1 MPNFAQAVSFL
12 IASLAMT
19 SPATT
24 TTTVVAASSVVSSL
38 ERRVSNNKSNK
49 KQGSKNKNED
59 ENETCT
65 MEPFLGRSQYTNCA
79 GEVTEVNIA
88 CATADD
94 AATVSTTTT
103 TGLCSYAEQP
113 LQDDDTAAGATP
125 AGCGDHGSFD
135 PQKHL
140 TRDPVTGACRLT
152 FVALFNS
159 CDAVP
164 VVAGGRFGV
173 MVEAPLT
180 TGPGAH
186 DHHEPNEDKNP
197 NDNSELLLRF
207 SDDAGATY
215 YNFMDPRI
223 TVRWDRSS
231 PRRNL
236 FEFPWE
242 SEKKGVKTGIIYQG
256 TAGEDDI
263 CIRPTCEEKF
273 QGWSCDSARGDC
285 IGGDLFN
292 EKKQCVNNAGNSKKT
307 RDKNETFETCFALGK
322 PTGVFR
328 CWSKS
333 RYSMHDRQTPCVPN
347 DDMLNPNLNLR
358 RWYVA
363 QPLEND
369 GTCGEPCGWQGFK
382 QCNLMNHYYWITR
395 APYSRS
401 RTGNTNSNQ

>member
-1 MPNFAQAVSFL
+1 M
-12 IASLAMT
+12 
-19 SPATT
+19 
-24 TTTVVAASSVVSSL
+24 
-38 ERRVSNNKSNK
+38 SNNKSNK

-65 MEPFLGRSQYTNCA
+65 MEPFVGTYVYKNCA

-88 CATADD
+88 CATTND

-135 PQKHL
+135 PQTHL

-164 VVAGGRFGV
+164 MVAGGRFGV
-173 MVEAPLT
+173 MVEAPLR

-197 NDNSELLLRF
+197 KDNSGLLLRF

-215 YNFMDPRI
+215 YNFMEPRI

-236 FEFPWE
+236 LLWGLFDSKP
-242 SEKKGVKTGIIYQG
+242 EKGPKTGTIVKG
-256 TAGEDDI
+256 TTGEDGS
-263 CIRPTCEEKF
+263 CIRPTCDEKF
-273 QGWSCDSARGDC
+273 HGWSCDSTRGDC
-285 IGGDLFN
+285 IGNGVLFN
-292 EKKQCVNNAGNSKKT
+292 EDKQCVNNAGNSKKT
-307 RDKNETFETCFALGK
+307 GDWNETFETCFAMGS
-322 PTGVFR
+322 PTSGLV

-333 RYSMHDRQTPCVPN
+333 RYSKYDRQTPCVPK
-347 DDMLNPNLNLR
+347 DMVKSGDRGKWFIAKPSI
-358 RWYVA
+358 
-363 QPLEND
+363 D
-369 GTCGEPCGWQGFK
+369 GTCGGPCGWDGWED
-382 QCNLMNHYYWITR
+382 QCSSMKFIYECQWDC
-395 APYSRS
+395 PPF
-401 RTGNTNSNQ
+401 GQ